1 MSAPTVVGI
10 DVAKAQLDVALHPV
24 GTLEQFP
31 NTPAGHAAVLTV
43 VQPLRPQLIVLEA
56 TGGYEVAL
64 VAALAHAGLPV
75 VVVNP
80 RQVRA
85 YARATG
91 RLAKTDAI
99 DARVLALFGAQVQP
113 VPRPVADAASQLLGA
128 LLARRR
134 QLLEMLSAERNR
146 LELALPPVTADIHAH
161 IRWLE
166 GRLDDVD
173 TQLGASVAASPV
185 WHAQED
191 LLRSV
196 PGVGRITAL
205 TLLADLPELGTL
217 NRRQLAALVGV
228 APFARDS
235 GKQRG
240 RRIIWGGRAQIRTCL
255 YMAALAA
262 ARCNP
267 VIRPFYQ
274 GLRARGKP
282 HKVALVAAMRR
293 LLTILNAMARTQ
305 TAWLAPRTLDA
316 PHSC

>member
-1 MSAPTVVGI
+1 MSSPTVVGI
-10 DVAKAQLDVALHPV
+10 DVAKGQLDVALHPA
-24 GTLEQFP
+24 GTLDQFP
-31 NTPAGHAAVLTV
+31 NSPAGHNALLTV
-43 VQPLRPQLIVLEA
+43 VRPLRPQVIVLEA

-80 RQVRA
+80 RQVRD

-91 RLAKTDAI
+91 WLAKTDAI
-99 DARVLALFGAQVQP
+99 DARVLALFGAQIQP

-128 LLARRR
+128 LVARRR
-134 QLLEMLSAERNR
+134 QPLEMLSAERNR
-146 LELALPPVTADIHAH
+146 LELARPPVAADIHAH
-161 IRWLE
+161 IGWLQA
-166 GRLDDVD
+166 RLEDVD
-173 TQLGASVAASPV
+173 KQLGASVAASPV
-185 WHAQED
+185 WRAQED

-217 NRRQLAALVGV
+217 NRRQVAALVGV
-228 APFARDS
+228 APLARDS
-235 GKQRG
+235 GKHSG
-240 RRIIWGGRAQIRTCL
+240 RRIIWGGRAEIRTCL

-274 GLRARGKP
+274 RLRAHGKP

-293 LLTILNAMARTQ
+293 LLTILNAMARNQ
-305 TAWLAPRTLDA
+305 TTWRAAPTLDFQ
-316 PHSC
+316 HSC